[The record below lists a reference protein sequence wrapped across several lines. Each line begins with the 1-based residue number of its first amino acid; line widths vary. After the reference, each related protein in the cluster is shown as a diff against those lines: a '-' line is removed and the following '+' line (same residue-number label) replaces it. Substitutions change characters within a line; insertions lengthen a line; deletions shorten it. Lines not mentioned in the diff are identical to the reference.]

1 MNGDG
6 NFKIKCVCVNGNY
19 DYTEGKIYEVI
30 NGHWRNDIDILI
42 SDSNIKTI
50 EDVNKFSSSV
60 WGMVEDETLKELS
73 VSERMEK
80 VANMLGLELDEEF
93 NINLS
98 DGSPSSASPY
108 KFTEHNLIS
117 NNSMPVNGLIGA
129 LLTGRYKIKKSKWKP
144 KNNEQVWTVTPNN
157 ECVWFVFD
165 DKYPDY
171 VACYKM
177 GWIFKTEKEAE
188 ANMER
193 VLKEMRE
200 VMEDE

>member
-6 NFKIKCVCVNGNY
+6 NFKMKCIKVY
-19 DYTEGKIYEVI
+19 DNNYTEGKIYDVI

-42 SDSNIKTI
+42 GNSNIKTI
-50 EDVNKFSSSV
+50 EDVNKFSSSA

-177 GWIFKTEKEAE
+177 GWIFKTSKEAE
-188 ANMER
+188 ANQGR
-193 VLKEMRE
+193 VLAEMKEI
-200 VMEDE
+200 MEDD